1 MNKLATFLLRLLDAE
16 RAHGIASRGMAKR
29 RFAPGPY
36 ISKTP
41 VKLFGD
47 EINNPLGLAAGFD
60 KNGDLVDVIEDYGF
74 GWVEVGSV
82 TFHGG
87 DGNPKPRL
95 FRVGRRD
102 IMNRMGLNGQPAWLV
117 AEKLK
122 MARRTVF
129 AVNITKT
136 HDSSIMGDKA
146 IRDVAE
152 TYRLLRG
159 YGMYLV
165 LNISCPNT
173 AEGKTFEDP
182 APLAELLAACG
193 ALRVGHPLLVK
204 LSPNLHL
211 IPERLDKLLRVC
223 ADHKIDGYV
232 CSNTTPHNHPKHG
245 KGGRSGDAVRHLST
259 DLACH
264 VSAWTGKT
272 VIGCGGIFTAK
283 HMVDYLM
290 AGATTYQ
297 AYNGF
302 VRGPNAGVRFAHH
315 LNHDFESYKS

>member
-1 MNKLATFLLRLLDAE
+1 MNKLAMLLLRLLDAE
-16 RAHGIASRGMAKR
+16 RAHGIASREMAKR

-82 TFHGG
+82 TYLGG

-122 MARRTVF
+122 MARRTVY
-129 AVNITKT
+129 AINITKT
-136 HDSSIMGDKA
+136 HDPSIMGDKA

-173 AEGKTFEDP
+173 AEGKTFEEP
-182 APLAELLAACG
+182 EPLAELLAACD
-193 ALRVGHPLLVK
+193 ALRVSQPLLVK
-204 LSPNLHL
+204 LSPNLYLHN
-211 IPERLDKLLRVC
+211 ERLDKLLRVC
-223 ADHKIDGYV
+223 ADYKIDGYV
-232 CSNTTPHNHPKHG
+232 CSNTVTHNHPKHG
-245 KGGRSGDAVRHLST
+245 KGGRSGDAVRKQSIGLT
-259 DLACH
+259 GQ
-264 VSAWTGKT
+264 VSSWTGLP

-283 HMVDYLM
+283 HMLDYRGS
-290 AGATTYQ
+290 GAFAFQ

-302 VRGPNAGVRFAHH
+302 VRGPNAGVRFAHR
-315 LNHDFESYKS
+315 LNRDFEAYKS